1 MVNQKKLLDEIFEL
15 ALQND
20 MNYLGWTQS
29 VLAAL
34 QEKLNVGSKEV
45 FKAGSALAAGVA
57 KRGETCGALT
67 GAIMAIGTLVG
78 RERLEDKEQLQ
89 ISMEVADQIYVLF
102 REKVGHT
109 LCSEIHKIR
118 YGRVYR
124 LFIPEESEAFHNMGG
139 HSRKGCPEVCGIAAR
154 IAAEVIL
161 DLKSK

>member
-1 MVNQKKLLDEIFEL
+1 
-15 ALQND
+15 
-20 MNYLGWTQS
+20 
-29 VLAAL
+29 L

-89 ISMEVADQIYVLF
+89 ISMETADQVYVLF

-109 LCSEIHKIR
+109 ICSEIHKIR
-118 YGRVYR
+118 YGRAYR

-161 DLKSK
+161 DLKRKS